1 MSASERLRT
10 LLPPGDRVVPVF
22 RKTGP
27 LVAGADAF
35 TRAEDIEALRNA
47 LPEIVAVV
55 EAAEVARKIEA
66 TSSYKSIYSAPG
78 EMAAPLRAALA
89 ALEEKLK
96 P

>member
-1 MSASERLRT
+1 M
-10 LLPPGDRVVPVF
+10 VPVF

-55 EAAEVARKIEA
+55 EAAETWDRVWTE
-66 TSSYKSIYSAPG
+66 SYDSNW
-78 EMAAPLRAALA
+78 EETRAALA